1 MPITRETILAAL
13 RSMAEPAYAAFA
25 ASLLPAG
32 TPVLGVRLPAL
43 RRYARTL
50 ARMLPDTPAL
60 WQALGGPYLEQRLL
74 WGMVIGAADLSDAE
88 RRTRLTAFLPA
99 IDNWSVCDS
108 TAVSCK
114 WMAQAPDTW
123 LPWLRTLAESR
134 QEYTARFGVV
144 CLLDHF
150 TATPQGRRATLA
162 ACAAVTCPAAYARL
176 GVAWAVSIAAV
187 REPALGLAFLR
198 ESPLDAATHNKAIQK
213 ICESRRATPEYRAA
227 VRALRRPGAALS
239 AK

>member
-1 MPITRETILAAL
+1 M
-13 RSMAEPAYAAFA
+13 
-25 ASLLPAG
+25 
-32 TPVLGVRLPAL
+32 LGVRLPAL

-150 TATPQGRRATLA
+150 TAT
-162 ACAAVTCPAAYARL
+162 AVTCPAAYARL